1 VVALLSMVI
10 LGCSG
15 PETDSGTSV
24 TDSPSPDSGTPDSG
38 PPTDSGGT
46 TDSGDTQD
54 PTDADG
60 DGWSTPDD
68 CDDKNPYSFPGAEE
82 WCDPQDHDCNGE
94 PLEEG
99 VCAKTQKVEVIEG
112 PWIDG
117 DPWEDLAYWGVFA
130 GDLDGQPG
138 EELLA
143 KTWYSFDDGVSWYGA
158 LAVVSAPLAEPGT
171 RITDQADHIF
181 ARSWGGMGEWQGA
194 GDFNG
199 DGADDFIVLEGAA
212 GVAGIINLFLGPSSD
227 WPAVAFTYD
236 AASVVW
242 EDPDPTKTESL
253 GDFVD
258 GQGDIN
264 GDGYSELLIEGN
276 NDDYQN
282 VLIMGRA
289 DTPAGGDTLLDETL
303 NTVRDGRDYALGPD
317 LDGDGTNDV
326 IGMFSGIHHIPGV
339 DIQPGSA
346 GIWGDLGAWVKYD
359 VYGGDNCQLMY
370 DHDDALLDAGDFT
383 GDGIP
388 DLGFHCDEDL
398 GTANGEDPTLYLID
412 GAALASSE
420 PGFHLMD
427 LAYGPWLML
436 LDERDVNERALPLS
450 DIDGDGQDDL
460 WSTGC
465 GTGPDGTGCRYY
477 FYLSTDGVPGPYTVP
492 NENGYALSL
501 TDEFV
506 SADSYAYMT
515 SSGDMDADGF
525 PELALY
531 HGYDLDTDPQVAIR
545 IIPGWDIPWD
555 DPFYW

>member
-1 VVALLSMVI
+1 M
-10 LGCSG
+10 
-15 PETDSGTSV
+15 SGTD
-24 TDSPSPDSGTPDSG
+24 TPNPDSGKTDSG
-38 PPTDSGGT
+38 PPTDSGT
-46 TDSGDTQD
+46 PTDSGDTQD
-54 PTDADG
+54 PTDADA
-60 DGWSTPDD
+60 DGWFTPDD
-68 CDDKNPYSFPGAEE
+68 CDDQNPYTFPGAVE
-82 WCDPQDHDCNGE
+82 WCDPQDHDCDGA
-94 PLEEG
+94 PLAEG
-99 VCAKTQKVEVIEG
+99 VCAKTQKIEAIEA

-117 DPWEDLAYWGVFA
+117 DPYKERADEGVFA
-130 GDLDGQPG
+130 GDLDGEPG

-143 KTWYSFDDGVSWYGA
+143 LTWHSFDDGVSWYGA
-158 LAVVSAPLAEPGT
+158 LAVVSELPSTPGT
-171 RITDQADHIF
+171 RITDHADHIF

-199 DGADDFIVLEGAA
+199 DGSDDFIVLEGSA
-212 GVAGIINLFLGPSSD
+212 GVANVINLFLGPSSD
-227 WPAVAFTYD
+227 WPAEAFTYD

-242 EDPDPTKTESL
+242 EDPDPTKTETL
-253 GDFVD
+253 GEFVD
-258 GQGDIN
+258 GQGDLN

-317 LDGDGTNDV
+317 LDGDGTDEILGLNNGFQVLLGAD
-326 IGMFSGIHHIPGV
+326 MRANES
-339 DIQPGSA
+339 SA
-346 GIWGDLGAWVKYD
+346 WTDLGAY
-359 VYGGDNCQLMY
+359 VYRNSDENCQGMY
-370 DHDDALLDAGDFT
+370 NYDDALLSTGDFT
-383 GDGIP
+383 GDGIA
-388 DLGFHCDEDL
+388 DIGFHCREDL
-398 GTANGEDPTLYLID
+398 GTTSGEDPTLYLID
-412 GAALASSE
+412 GAALAESE
-420 PGFHLMD
+420 AGPHLMD

-460 WSTGC
+460 WTTGC

-506 SADSYAYMT
+506 TADSAAYMS
-515 SSGDMDADGF
+515 SSGDIDGDGF
-525 PELALY
+525 PELVLNHY
-531 HGYDLDTDPQVAIR
+531 YDIYSDTGTEQAIR